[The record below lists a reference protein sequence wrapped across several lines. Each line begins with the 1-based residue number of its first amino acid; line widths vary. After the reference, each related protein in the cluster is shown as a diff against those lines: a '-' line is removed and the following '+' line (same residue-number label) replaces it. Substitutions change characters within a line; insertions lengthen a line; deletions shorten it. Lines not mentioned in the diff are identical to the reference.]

1 MIVRVV
7 PHDPNWSGLFG
18 IECGR
23 IADALGDIVAALH
36 HIGSTAVP
44 GIPAKPIID
53 MLLEVSDLGELDR
66 RAPRMESL
74 GYEAKGEFGIPGRRY
89 FRRDDEH
96 RVRTHQMHAFH
107 FGSEDVVRHLAFRD
121 YMIAHP
127 QIAQSYGDLKR
138 QLAARFP
145 SDMEA
150 YMDGKDAFVKEHQAK
165 ALSWRAAWCV
175 GRKNHERD

>member
-145 SDMEA
+145 SDIEA

-165 ALSWRAAWCV
+165 ALSWRAACGV

>member
-7 PHDPNWSGLFG
+7 SHDPNWPARFE
-18 IECGR
+18 IERGR
-23 IADALGDIVAALH
+23 IAGALGDIVAALH

-53 MLLEVSDLGELDR
+53 ILLEVSDLGELDR

-74 GYEAKGEFGIPGRRY
+74 GYEVKGEFGIPGRRY

-96 RVRTHQMHAFH
+96 RVRTHQVHAFGL
-107 FGSEDVVRHLAFRD
+107 GSEDAVRHLAFRD

-127 QIAQSYGDLKR
+127 QIAQSYGGLKQ
-138 QLAARFP
+138 QLAERFP
-145 SDMEA
+145 GDIEA
-150 YMDGKDAFVKEHQAK
+150 YMDGKDRFVKEHQAK
-165 ALSWRAAWCV
+165 ALFWRAS
-175 GRKNHERD
+175 RLT